1 MPDSKART
9 EPAPSAFKN
18 FFNKALVEDMALH
31 LHRVWPSFDKK
42 GFTTDALDG
51 FAKLELKQRAHQIA
65 KALGMHLPKD
75 VPRALKLL
83 TASLRPL
90 RADGRLDPDA
100 KKGIAGWA
108 ILPFGEYVAAHGLD
122 HPKESLAA
130 LRELTI
136 RSTSE
141 FAIRPFVVRHG
152 PETLRT
158 LKGWARDANEHV
170 RRLVSEGTRPR
181 LPWGLQLKAFVKDPA
196 PILPLLEMLRDDPSE
211 YVRRSVA
218 NSLNDIAKDHPDLVA
233 ALAGR
238 WLKDASP
245 DRARLVRHAC
255 RTLIK
260 AGHRATLTA
269 LGYSPDAK
277 VSLESFSL
285 SPAKLT
291 FGDALTLK
299 VALAS
304 TARGPQKIV
313 LDYVVHHRKKSGT
326 SAKVFKWKSFTL
338 AAGETITLHRKHAI
352 KRITTRVYY
361 PGVHKVEV
369 MANGK
374 VLGEKSFTL
383 QMS

>member
-9 EPAPSAFKN
+9 EPAPSAFKD
-18 FFNKALVEDMALH
+18 FFNRPLVEDMAHH
-31 LHRVWPSFDKK
+31 LHRVWPAFDKK
-42 GFTTDALDG
+42 RFTADALDG

-65 KALGMHLPKD
+65 KALGTHLPKD
-75 VPRALKLL
+75 VPRALKML
-83 TASLRPL
+83 TAALRPL
-90 RADGRLDPDA
+90 RADGQLDPDA
-100 KKGIAGWA
+100 RKGIAGWA

-122 HPKESLAA
+122 YPKESLAA

-152 PETLRT
+152 SETLRT
-158 LKGWARDANEHV
+158 LKAWATDANEHV

-196 PILPLLEMLRDDPSE
+196 PILPLLEMLRDDPSD

-255 RTLIK
+255 RTLVK
-260 AGHRATLTA
+260 AGHRATLIA
-269 LGYSPDAK
+269 LGYSPEVK
-277 VSLESFSL
+277 VDLARFTL
-285 SPAKLT
+285 SPAKLV
-291 FGDALTLK
+291 FGGALTMK
-299 VALAS
+299 VQIVSA
-304 TARGPQKIV
+304 ARAPQKVV
-313 LDYVVHHRKKSGT
+313 LDYIVHHRKKSGT

-338 AAGETITLHRKHAI
+338 GAGETIELHRKHAI
-352 KRITTRVYY
+352 KPITTRVYY

-369 MANGK
+369 TANGK
-374 VLGEKSFTL
+374 VLGGKTFTL
-383 QMS
+383 EM